1 MLLIDQTWWAV
12 NQREVDVWNSA
23 HFFIFKSE
31 TLNSTLSEMAILG
44 PVFLFSSL
52 ESQDKKKV
60 EVAEKQPLNLKPR
73 GHEAGKT

>member
-1 MLLIDQTWWAV
+1 
-12 NQREVDVWNSA
+12 
-23 HFFIFKSE
+23 
-31 TLNSTLSEMAILG
+31 MAILG